1 MSTKFS
7 QFQAGTPLV
16 DTDQIVGFNTDN
28 KRWTA
33 SQFKAYI
40 GQVVASWDGS
50 TVPVNVTAGTGV
62 SITNGVISFTG
73 DANVDLQDAYDNS
86 ADGNTNL
93 VAGKEITWTSTEVGI
108 RPPAM
113 TQVQADAMVT
123 PSTGSTVF
131 IIDDNR
137 LANNRGTP
145 ATPDIE
151 EVAYL
156 SDIPVIVNDGAY
168 AELSLQNNATESVIP
183 APGVPV
189 EIAGAYVLGPF
200 SGFSNIG
207 GQGNLTYTDVETR
220 VFKVSFTISTTADL
234 TAVDVTASIG
244 LNGALVP
251 SSQQTEYLG
260 STTSAEHVINVQALI
275 QLSTNDTLT
284 CLIQN
289 NTNADNI
296 LVTSLNFT
304 PTSIGGTSNVTNDQV
319 VISWDGSTN
328 QVAVT
333 AGTNMDI
340 TAGVISTTAE
350 PNVVTEWNGSTAP
363 VQVTAGTDIDITNG
377 VIAYT
382 GGGGGGGLSGNYQI
396 WEMLSPTLPQDYIF
410 GSFLSV
416 TNTAQ
421 GDKFINPGQ
430 LNIGEQAIMEFT
442 FELVPVNV
450 TTVTQVSGQFR
461 WTFGPYFYELAD
473 MVLGIPIT
481 TRYGTL
487 KYTVTRINQSEV
499 TIDVNGYYINSSGEV
514 VPLLGN
520 PGLVPNTFAY
530 NELNTYL
537 MEIEYRPNQG
547 TAQQYLGVEAINNTV
562 EQHTSRTGGG
572 GSGGIVTEWDG
583 LTSPVQVTAGSG
595 IDITNGV
602 ITNTGGGGGGAQS
615 GNFNIGT
622 CLVPRTTFQLQVYDS
637 LIDQLQGIQT
647 IEPSSLAV
655 GESVKMRFTY
665 ELNPSIPTFPSVS
678 GSFQYVFG
686 NTILNPPPAFNLI
699 LTNTAQR
706 TGFVEYTV
714 TRTAVGEVTLDATG
728 WFIKTNPLD
737 FSGINPTHP
746 GIFTT
751 TLPYDEN
758 LSYLFDVQWARISG
772 DVNNYLDIKALNLM
786 IDQHTQRVGAGGTQV
801 VDSWNGGTAPVD
813 VTAGNNISIVNGQ
826 ISTTADSNVITSWD
840 GSSAPIAVS
849 AGSGITIV
857 GGVISSTGVASTEN
871 KSFFTT
877 LLPSDSYVSGVYT
890 PVYFT
895 STGFNTIPANTWNI
909 GDTFQIDILG
919 EFVTQGNVADTPAGS
934 NFRLTVGSNQIVT
947 NDLDTPLIIDGQVRV
962 KPFNLSIKFTRIAD
976 VVLPTWTVTGNGFFV
991 NLSDQLEYISLQT
1004 QTLYN
1009 IDVTILNTINLEF
1022 IQNHTVGNT
1031 YDFQCVQ
1038 LNMMKFAI

>member
-1 MSTKFS
+1 MPTKFS
-7 QFQAGTPLV
+7 QFQAGTPIV
-16 DTDQIVGFNTDN
+16 DTDQVVGFNTDN

-33 SQFKAYI
+33 SQLKAYI
-40 GQVVASWDGS
+40 GQVVTSWNGS

-73 DANVDLQDAYDNS
+73 DANVDLQDAYNNS

-93 VAGKEITWTSTEVGI
+93 VAGKEVTWTSTEVGI

-113 TQVQADAMVT
+113 TLAQANSMVT

-131 IIDDNR
+131 IIDDHR

-151 EVAYL
+151 KVAYL

-168 AELSLQNNATESVIP
+168 AELSLQNNTTETVIIT
-183 APGVPV
+183 PGVPV
-189 EIAGAYVLGPF
+189 QIAGTYVLGPF
-200 SGFSNIG
+200 SGFSNFG
-207 GQGNLTYTDVETR
+207 GQGNLTYTGVETR
-220 VFKVSFTISTTADL
+220 VFKVSFTITTTADL
-234 TAVDVTASIG
+234 NAVDVTASIG
-244 LNGALVP
+244 LNGVAVP

-289 NTNADNI
+289 NTNTDNI
-296 LVTSLNFT
+296 LVSSLNFT

-363 VQVTAGTDIDITNG
+363 VQITAGTDIDITNG
-377 VIAYT
+377 IISYT
-382 GGGGGGGLSGNYQI
+382 GGGGGGGGPSGNYQLY
-396 WEMLSPTLPQDYIF
+396 EMTESSPGNFYNYQYYFSIIYAGLGD
-410 GSFLSV
+410 
-416 TNTAQ
+416 NT
-421 GDKFINPGQ
+421 INPNQ
-430 LNIGEQAIMEFT
+430 LNIGEQAILEFT
-442 FELVPVNV
+442 FELDPVNV
-450 TTVTQVSGQFR
+450 TTVPAVSGSFR
-461 WTFGPYFYELAD
+461 WTFGPYFYEMGEMILSA
-473 MVLGIPIT
+473 T
-481 TRYGTL
+481 TTPRHGTF
-487 KYTVTRINQSEV
+487 KYTVTRINQTEV
-499 TIDVNGYYINSSGEV
+499 TIDVNGYYVDGTGALK
-514 VPLLGN
+514 PLLGN

-530 NELNTYL
+530 NQNNSYL
-537 MEIEYRPNQG
+537 MAVEYILIKG
-547 TAQQYLGVEAINNTV
+547 TAQEYLNVIPLNLTI

-572 GSGGIVTEWDG
+572 SGIVTSWDG
-583 LTSPVQVTAGSG
+583 STNPVAVTAGAG

-622 CLVPRTTFQLQVYDS
+622 CLVPRTSFQYGVYQS
-637 LIDQLQGIQT
+637 IIDQLQGTQT
-647 IEPSSLAV
+647 IAPASLAV

-665 ELNPSIPTFPSVS
+665 ELNPTLPTLSTIS

-686 NTILNPPPAFNLI
+686 NTILNPPPNINLI
-699 LTNTAQR
+699 LSNTAQR

-728 WFIKTNPLD
+728 WYIETNPVD
-737 FSGINPTHP
+737 FSATMPSHTGL
-746 GIFTT
+746 FTT

-758 LSYLFDVQWARISG
+758 LSYLFDVQWAYVSG
-772 DVNNYLDIKALNLM
+772 DVNNYLDVKALNLM

-801 VDSWNGGTAPVD
+801 VESWNGGTAPVD

-826 ISTTADSNVITSWD
+826 ISTTAEANVVTSWD
-840 GSSAPIAVS
+840 GSTAPLAVT
-849 AGSGITIV
+849 AGSGINIS
-857 GGVISSTGVASTEN
+857 GGVISSTGLAATEN

-877 LLPSDSYVSGVYT
+877 LLPSDNYVAGVYT
-890 PVYFT
+890 PVWFT
-895 STGFNTIPANTWNI
+895 STGSNTIPANTWNI
-909 GDTFQIDILG
+909 GDTFQIDIIG
-919 EFVTQGNVADTPAGS
+919 EFVTRGTVADTPAGS
-934 NFRLTVGSNQIVT
+934 NFRLSIGTNQILS
-947 NDLDTPLIIDGQVRV
+947 NNLDTPLIIDGQVRV
-962 KPFNLSIKFTRIAD
+962 KPFNFSIKFTRIQD
-976 VVLPTWTVTGNGFFV
+976 IVQPTWTVSGNGFYV
-991 NLSDQLEYISLQT
+991 NLSDQMQYITLQT

-1009 IDVTILNTINLEF
+1009 IDVTIQNIINLEF
-1022 IQNHTVGNT
+1022 VQNHTVGNT